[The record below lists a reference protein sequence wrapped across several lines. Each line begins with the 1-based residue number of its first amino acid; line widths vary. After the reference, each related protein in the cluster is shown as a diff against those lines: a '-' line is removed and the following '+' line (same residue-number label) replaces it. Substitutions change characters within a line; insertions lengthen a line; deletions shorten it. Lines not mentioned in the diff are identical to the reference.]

1 MKKIGLLICIIAI
14 VFVFPATAF
23 AGVQAEIIR
32 AFVTDDVLYT
42 YVDITGAEKAIT
54 KAEAKIGTGVYP
66 ATDSMLTVR
75 QAGSPVRYML
85 LIDGSTSMGGYKD
98 EIVSFTEELS
108 ALSGENTSFYL
119 AKFGEKLTINDE
131 DIAADS
137 IVSEVENLKFDEHAT
152 KLHDCINESLD
163 YFEAMPRKG
172 NELRCMIIISDAVE
186 YNPQG
191 GMSFDDIQKRI
202 ESSDAMLYGV
212 GLGKNDDA
220 LEKLDVLVEA
230 SGGNSWELK
239 STDLSSKIAEEIV
252 EYSSDLY
259 VTGFDI
265 SGCEASSESESIS
278 VTFSSGSELIC
289 RAERS
294 VMIPELNA
302 DETANEDN
310 PPTQLPEEPEDS
322 EQGNPYSS
330 EDTIS
335 DTNDSQNTPIGLIVG
350 ICAAGI
356 VVAVIITLLLKKKN
370 KTGSGIFVKIE
381 VIEGN
386 YAGKTTEF
394 ILNNELLV
402 GNSKKCAIKFNDDT
416 LLECNTRV
424 FFAGDRIYVED
435 MGSQQGTSVNG
446 IIINMPNVL
455 RSGDVISSGNIAF
468 KIKF

>member
-278 VTFSSGSELIC
+278 VTFSSGSE
-289 RAERS
+289 
-294 VMIPELNA
+294 
-302 DETANEDN
+302 
-310 PPTQLPEEPEDS
+310 
-322 EQGNPYSS
+322 
-330 EDTIS
+330 
-335 DTNDSQNTPIGLIVG
+335 
-350 ICAAGI
+350 
-356 VVAVIITLLLKKKN
+356 
-370 KTGSGIFVKIE
+370 
-381 VIEGN
+381 
-386 YAGKTTEF
+386 
-394 ILNNELLV
+394 
-402 GNSKKCAIKFNDDT
+402 
-416 LLECNTRV
+416 
-424 FFAGDRIYVED
+424 
-435 MGSQQGTSVNG
+435 
-446 IIINMPNVL
+446 
-455 RSGDVISSGNIAF
+455 
-468 KIKF
+468 